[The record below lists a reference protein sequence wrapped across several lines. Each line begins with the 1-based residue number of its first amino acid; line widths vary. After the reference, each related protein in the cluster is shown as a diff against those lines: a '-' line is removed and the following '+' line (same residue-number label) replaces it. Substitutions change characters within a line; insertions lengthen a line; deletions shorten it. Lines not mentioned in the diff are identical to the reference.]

1 MRWSVVLGVVGL
13 ALLACAEP
21 EQVQVTDRMNQMIPL
36 IEQGLPV
43 LGIAHPPYATR
54 RRRGG
59 RGQAGGEAP
68 GTPPPEPD
76 ISEAARALVAYQLC
90 DYELNTYIVT
100 AHV

>member
-21 EQVQVTDRMNQMIPL
+21 EQVQVTDRLNQMIPL

-43 LGIAHPPYATR
+43 LGIAHPPYAAR

-59 RGQAGGEAP
+59 RTHLRASLDAGPYCAAHQGL
-68 GTPPPEPD
+68 
-76 ISEAARALVAYQLC
+76 ARALR
-90 DYELNTYIVT
+90 
-100 AHV
+100 